1 MIFMKILRMMLKK
14 SNYDERRRKRP
25 LTVQKTK
32 KELAQ
37 WKKSKL
43 ATVKGN
49 SYVNKVQK
57 DNHERKCL
65 EIIKTK

>member
-1 MIFMKILRMMLKK
+1 MKEKYVGKK
-14 SNYDERRRKRP
+14 LQDF
-25 LTVQKTK
+25 
-32 KELAQ
+32 
-37 WKKSKL
+37 

-49 SYVNKVQK
+49 SYVYKVQK